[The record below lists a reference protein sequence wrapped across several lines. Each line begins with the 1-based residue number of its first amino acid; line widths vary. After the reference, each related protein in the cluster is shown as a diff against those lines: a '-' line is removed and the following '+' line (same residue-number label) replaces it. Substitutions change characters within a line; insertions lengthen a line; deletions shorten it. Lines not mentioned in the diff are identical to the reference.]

1 MAPFNPNNTIRGV
14 RRPNLEVQGG
24 YLSLKGSTF
33 QISNIDK
40 MNMKSE
46 MLVGREGGTGEK
58 CDRVRFLLYFMLR
71 RMLGG

>member
-46 MLVGREGGTGEK
+46 MLVGREGRGRNAIGLDFYYIS
-58 CDRVRFLLYFMLR
+58 C
-71 RMLGG
+71 